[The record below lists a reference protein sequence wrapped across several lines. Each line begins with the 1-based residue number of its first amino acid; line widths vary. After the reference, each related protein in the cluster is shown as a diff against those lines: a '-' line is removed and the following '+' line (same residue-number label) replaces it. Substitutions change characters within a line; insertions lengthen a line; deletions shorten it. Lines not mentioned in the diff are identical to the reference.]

1 MRYERVFTGSSAA
14 KESACDAGD
23 PSAIP
28 ELGRPPG
35 ERLGQPLLYSWA
47 SLVVHIIKNLPIMRE
62 IWVRSLAWE
71 CPLEEGHGNSL
82 QHSCLRNP
90 MNRGA
95 WRAKVHEVTKSQT

>member
-1 MRYERVFTGSSAA
+1 MRYKRVFAGSSAS

-35 ERLGQPLLYSWA
+35 EGLSQPLLYSWA
-47 SLVVHIIKNLPIMRE
+47 SLVVHMVYNLLIMQE
-62 IWVRSLAWE
+62 IWAQSLVWE
-71 CPLEEGHGNSL
+71 YPLEEGHGNSL
-82 QHSCLRNP
+82 QYSCLGNP

-95 WRAKVHEVTKSQT
+95 WRATVSGVAKSRT